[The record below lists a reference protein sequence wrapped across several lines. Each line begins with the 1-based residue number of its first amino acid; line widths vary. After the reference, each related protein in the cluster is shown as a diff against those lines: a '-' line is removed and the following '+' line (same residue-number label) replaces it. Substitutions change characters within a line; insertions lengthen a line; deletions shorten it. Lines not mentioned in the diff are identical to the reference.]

1 MHCCVLCEAPLVG
14 DARTREHV
22 IPASLGGRRR
32 TVKAL
37 CRECNSTTGHSWD
50 AELERQLR
58 PAALL
63 VFPHDHPCGR
73 NHRRVAGA
81 EGNVLILKGGI
92 RGGAASPQV
101 RVKTEAGRTELHI
114 SAPTRQRATQEI
126 RRLIAAGRLPADR
139 EEEFISSIEREEA
152 TTRVDFTEG
161 GSVGGPVAWDSML
174 KSMVT
179 AGLLG
184 ELTWLDMLTA
194 VLSLRGCGR
203 GGPCLMFRDSAVR
216 LQGAANIPLWRHCV
230 HVETDMEE
238 RLVWGYVEYFGTWC
252 AIAQLGKCYLGRPA
266 SWTYC
271 ADPVSGD
278 DLTES
283 VQVDLSEAKALI
295 NEMSAAP
302 ARAPDISREQ
312 VPDPQPLLDECV
324 RVHGVEGRIEII
336 GTSYS
341 QENPSGEAC
350 IREMIWVDEDEE

>member
-1 MHCCVLCEAPLVG
+1 MHCCVLCETPLVG

-22 IPASLGGRRR
+22 LPASLGGKQR

-73 NHRRVAGA
+73 KQRRVADA
-81 EGNVLILKGGI
+81 EGNHLILTGGI
-92 RGGAASPQV
+92 RGGAEGPQI
-101 RVKTEAGRTELHI
+101 RIKTVAGRTELHI
-114 SAPTRQRATQEI
+114 SAPTRQRAIQEI
-126 RRLIAAGRLPADR
+126 RRLIKEGRLPADR
-139 EEEFISSIEREEA
+139 EEEIIASIAREET
-152 TTRVDFTEG
+152 TTRVEFSEVG
-161 GSVGGPVAWDSML
+161 GVGGPVAWNSML

-194 VLSLRGCGR
+194 VLSLRGSGR
-203 GGPCLMFRDSAVR
+203 GGPCLMFRDSPVR
-216 LQGAANIPLWRHCV
+216 PRGVADIPLWRNCV
-230 HVETDMEE
+230 HVETDMDE

-252 AIAQLGKCYLGRPA
+252 AIAQLGKCYLGERT

-271 ADPVSGD
+271 VDPVTGVN
-278 DLTES
+278 LTKT
-283 VQVDLSEAKALI
+283 VQVDLSAAKALI
-295 NEMSAAP
+295 NELCAAP
-302 ARAPDISREQ
+302 ARAPDIAREQ
-312 VPDPQPLLDECV
+312 VPDPQPLLDECI
-324 RVHGVEGRIEII
+324 RVHAVEGRIEIT

-341 QENPSGEAC
+341 QENPYGEAN
-350 IREMIWVDEDEE
+350 IREMIWVDEE